1 MTAGEETPL
10 TTLTPGAAFVRGLR
24 DVFPVVVGY
33 FSASIAFGL
42 IARSL
47 GISLAITQAFS
58 LITFTGAAQFMALNL
73 IAAGA
78 TGPQIVLSY
87 FLINLRY
94 LLMSASVARKIAFD
108 RFGQRFLLAFGVTD
122 ENFGITTSW
131 AGAVPPAYQGA
142 LELGPWLGWNIGT
155 LTGWLFGSVIPPS
168 LSAAMGASLYA
179 LFMALL
185 LPDLRRGLPWIL
197 TVAAAAGI
205 NSVLTLLTPIG
216 PGWSFVISMIAAT
229 ILGMAIIPDEPEK
242 SS

>member
-1 MTAGEETPL
+1 MADGRDLPL
-10 TTLTPGAAFVRGLR
+10 NELSPRAAFGRGVR

-33 FSASIAFGL
+33 LSASIAFGL

-47 GISLAITQAFS
+47 EIPLGITQAFS

-94 LLMSASVARKIAFD
+94 LLMSASVARKIDFGG
-108 RFGQRFLLAFGVTD
+108 FGQRFLLAFGVTD
-122 ENFGITTSW
+122 ENFGITTSRE
-131 AGAVPPAYQGA
+131 GLVPPAYQGA
-142 LELGPWLGWNIGT
+142 LELGPWLGWNVGT
-155 LTGWLFGSVIPPS
+155 LTGWLFGSVFPPS

-185 LPDLRRGLPWIL
+185 LP
-197 TVAAAAGI
+197 AGI
-205 NSVLTLLTPIG
+205 NSVLTLLTAIG
-216 PGWSFVISMIAAT
+216 PGWSFVVSMIAGT
-229 ILGMAIIPDEPEK
+229 ILGMAIIPDEPEG
-242 SS
+242 SA